1 MPWCCDP
8 YEPECEGESC
18 KEWGKCGYSKQVIE
32 DEGVEEEEENQDGC
46 HNQGRPD
53 GSA

>member
-32 DEGVEEEEENQDGC
+32 DEGVEEEEEDKDGC
-46 HNQGRPD
+46 HN
-53 GSA
+53 